1 MSKAAKRQK
10 AKRLKYFKRLSK
22 NDLQKFDSE
31 WEKRISSWMIE
42 IEKNA
47 GRLCDNKGKLI
58 PAVFSII
65 DDALNILEECGKD
78 IVNKYAKK
86 TFDLLTTQC
95 CISFSKKALPKFYR
109 LNKRLHEL

>member
-1 MSKAAKRQK
+1 MSKAAKREK

-22 NDLQKFDSE
+22 NDLQKFDRE

-47 GRLCDNKGKLI
+47 GRLRDNKARVI
-58 PAVFSII
+58 PAVFCIV
-65 DDALNILEECGKD
+65 DDALTILEGCGKD
-78 IVNKYAKK
+78 MVDKYGKM

-95 CISFSKKALPKFYR
+95 CISFSKEALPKFYR

>member
-22 NDLQKFDSE
+22 NDLQKFDRE

-47 GRLCDNKGKLI
+47 GRLRDNKARVI
-58 PAVFSII
+58 PAVFCIV
-65 DDALNILEECGKD
+65 DDALIILEECGKD

-95 CISFSKKALPKFYR
+95 RISFSKKALPKFYR

>member
-31 WEKRISSWMIE
+31 WEKRISSWMIQ

-47 GRLCDNKGKLI
+47 GRLRDNKGRAV
-58 PAVFSII
+58 PAVFRIV
-65 DDALNILEECGKD
+65 DDALIILEECGKD

-95 CISFSKKALPKFYR
+95 RISFSKKALPKFYR

>member
-1 MSKAAKRQK
+1 MSKEAKREK
-10 AKRLKYFKRLSK
+10 AKRRKYLKRLSK
-22 NDLQKFDSE
+22 NDPQKFDRE

-47 GRLCDNKGKLI
+47 GGLRDNKSRAI
-58 PAVFSII
+58 PAVFRIV
-65 DDALNILEECGKD
+65 DDALSILEECDKD

-109 LNKRLHEL
+109 LNKRFHRL